1 MEGIVKWFSPYR
13 RFGFITSQG
22 KDYFVHKSDIEK
34 NLNLD
39 KGDKVSFEPLQAAKG
54 FKAVEVKK
62 ISERSKK

>member
-22 KDYFVHKSDIEK
+22 KDYFVHKADIEK

-39 KGDKVSFEPLQAAKG
+39 KGDKVFFEIQESAKG
-54 FKAVEVKK
+54 FKAVKVKK
-62 ISERSKK
+62 I

>member
-13 RFGFITSQG
+13 RFGFIASQG

-39 KGDKVSFEPLQAAKG
+39 KGDKVFFETLQTAKG
-54 FKAVEVKK
+54 SKAIKVKK
-62 ISERSKK
+62 IG